1 MKFLR
6 WESTDS
12 LPGLGGVNMGPRA
25 RAGTLMLSVKISQTG
40 SFVFQV
46 FRTGYVVV
54 ALFHMSKRKPKKKKQ
69 EPDKPPGT
77 LGNSPCLDA
86 DALKRGGE
94 QKNKEE
100 KEEEGNK
107 KNPP

>member
-1 MKFLR
+1 MKFLGGNPPTLCQG
-6 WESTDS
+6 W
-12 LPGLGGVNMGPRA
+12 GGVNMGPRA

-54 ALFHMSKRKPKKKKQ
+54 ALFHMSKKKPKKKKQ

-86 DALKRGGE
+86 DALKSGGGT
-94 QKNKEE
+94 KE
-100 KEEEGNK
+100 
-107 KNPP
+107 